1 MRFVSWIVTVV
12 LTILLVCFALAN
24 RDTVSIGLWPLT
36 ERVDLRLFVALML
49 AGFIGF
55 VAGGL
60 VAWSAQSHWRRIARE
75 RGRRVQVL
83 TEQVRTLEARLAE
96 RREPEAAPAL
106 PAASSNPPLRQVAG
120 ERG

>member
-1 MRFVSWIVTVV
+1 MRLVSWIVTIL

-36 ERVDLRLFVALML
+36 GRVDLRLFVALML

-60 VAWSAQSHWRRIARE
+60 VAWSAQSRWRRIARE
-75 RGRRVQVL
+75 RGRRVQSL
-83 TEQVRTLEARLAE
+83 TEQVRTIEARLAE
-96 RREPEAAPAL
+96 RRQAEGATAL
-106 PAASSNPPLRQVAG
+106 PAATTPPLRQLAG